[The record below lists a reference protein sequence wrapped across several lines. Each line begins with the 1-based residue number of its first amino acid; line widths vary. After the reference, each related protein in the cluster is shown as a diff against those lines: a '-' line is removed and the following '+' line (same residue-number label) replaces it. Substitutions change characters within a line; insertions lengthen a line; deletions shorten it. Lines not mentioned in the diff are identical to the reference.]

1 MSRIRKA
8 LTGDIKRLNEIENE
22 LFSLEEGRISYR
34 AFKYHISKGNK
45 IFIITNEKEISG
57 YILLFNYLKS
67 VRIYSLGICV
77 KAQGKGLGEIL
88 CTYGINVGRKN
99 GKSYIS
105 LEVRSKN
112 QKAIALYEKLGFKVE
127 KVLPYYYINE
137 DGLRM
142 KKEL

>member
-8 LTGDIKRLNEIENE
+8 VMSDIKRLSEIENE

-34 AFKYHISKGNK
+34 AFKYHISKGNR

-57 YILLFNYLKS
+57 YVLLFDYLKS
-67 VRIYSLGICV
+67 VRIYSLGICI
-77 KAQGKGLGEIL
+77 KAQGKGLGETL
-88 CTYGINVGRKN
+88 CIYSVDVGRKN

-112 QKAIALYEKLGFKVE
+112 QKAIALYEKLGFKIE
-127 KVLPYYYINE
+127 KVLPYYYTNE

-142 KKEL
+142 KKQL